1 MPRRRAEP
9 ENRSVDLLERLVL
22 LQLHGL
28 GATQGSMA
36 RFLGKSKIWVNACLK
51 GVPKPKREV

>member
-9 ENRSVDLLERLVL
+9 ADRSVDLLEQLVL
-22 LQLHGL
+22 LQLHVL
-28 GATQGSMA
+28 GASQGRMA
-36 RFLGKSKIWVNACLK
+36 RFLGKSKVWVNACLK

>member
-9 ENRSVDLLERLVL
+9 AGRSVDLLERLVL
-22 LQLHGL
+22 LQLHVL
-28 GATQGSMA
+28 GASQGRMA
-36 RFLGKSKIWVNACLK
+36 RFLGKSKHWVNACLK